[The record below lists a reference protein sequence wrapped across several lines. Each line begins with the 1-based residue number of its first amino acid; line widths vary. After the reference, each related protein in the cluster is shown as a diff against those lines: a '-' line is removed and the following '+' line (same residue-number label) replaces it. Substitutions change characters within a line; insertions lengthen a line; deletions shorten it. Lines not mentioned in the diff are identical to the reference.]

1 MTASPAWRFTAGAC
15 LARKLCAAKQR
26 TYMPSTRNF
35 ALTVAALVTAA
46 QSCGAAALTAE
57 AARVAQTEFRE
68 KHRPRIEAQGWL
80 FIVSG
85 GILEWSDS
93 DIFIQDIRRK
103 EGSVRSAWVLA
114 SNYEFIKPWL
124 NIRPPYQSIRALYWF
139 DCSDYSYE
147 YRQGAAYFNPDGTGL
162 SSDETII
169 PTSEAP
175 KFKESAP
182 GSLQRIL
189 ATTACK

>member
-1 MTASPAWRFTAGAC
+1 
-15 LARKLCAAKQR
+15 
-26 TYMPSTRNF
+26 MPSALVF
-35 ALTVAALVTAA
+35 ALTAATLVSAA
-46 QSCGAAALTAE
+46 HSCGAAAFTAE

-80 FIVSG
+80 FIVSVG
-85 GILEWSDS
+85 SLEWANSDV
-93 DIFIQDIRRK
+93 FIQDVRRK
-103 EGSVRSAWVLA
+103 EGSARSAWVLV
-114 SNYEFIKPWL
+114 SDYEIVKPWF
-124 NIRPPYQSIRALYWF
+124 NIRQPYQSIKALYWF

-147 YRQGAAYFNPDGTGL
+147 YRQGAAYLNPDGTGL

-182 GSLQRIL
+182 GSLPRNL